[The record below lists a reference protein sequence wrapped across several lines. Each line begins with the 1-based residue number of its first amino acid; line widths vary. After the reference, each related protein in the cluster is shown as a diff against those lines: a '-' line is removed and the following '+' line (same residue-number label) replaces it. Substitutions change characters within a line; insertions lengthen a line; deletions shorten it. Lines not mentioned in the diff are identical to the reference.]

1 MYAESAIIYILIDP
15 LDNEIRYVGK
25 TWQTPSRRLS
35 DHCRTDRPGNSH
47 KENWIAKVL
56 RWGYRPLIEIVQ
68 SVPVDDWPIAE
79 QYWIGYYRELGCN
92 LTNGTLGGDGGNTLT
107 PAARAKLSKSK
118 TGVKRPP
125 FSDEWRARMS
135 ASRQGQ
141 VRSPE
146 QRSNMSAAKLGKKRK
161 PFSVEWR
168 FKLGAVG
175 RNKTHCLRGHE
186 FTPDNTYISKAGK
199 RSCRTCGREHARIYR
214 IRKQQAD

>member
-1 MYAESAIIYILIDP
+1 
-15 LDNEIRYVGK
+15 
-25 TWQTPSRRLS
+25 
-35 DHCRTDRPGNSH
+35 
-47 KENWIAKVL
+47 
-56 RWGYRPLIEIVQ
+56 
-68 SVPVDDWPIAE
+68 
-79 QYWIGYYRELGCN
+79 
-92 LTNGTLGGDGGNTLT
+92 
-107 PAARAKLSKSK
+107 
-118 TGVKRPP
+118 
-125 FSDEWRARMS
+125 MS